1 MNIKEVTTNIKRI
14 KAFFAENPES
24 SIYVREMLCYL
35 TKREFYNW
43 LEGRINA
50 RINRNEPPLRGR
62 KDSEMFFYG
71 LKRLSNDFKHRVIVR
86 EQSTNW
92 LLNAEPKIKARIQHR
107 LYTNE
112 DL

>member
-1 MNIKEVTTNIKRI
+1 MDIKQFVSNIKRI

-24 SIYVREMLCYL
+24 SIYVKEMLCYL

-50 RINRNEPPLRGR
+50 RINRNEPLLRGR

-71 LKRLSNDFKHRVIVR
+71 LKRLSNDFKHNVIVR
-86 EQSTNW
+86 ENSTNW
-92 LLNAEPKIKARIQHR
+92 LLNAAPKIKARIQHR
-107 LYTNE
+107 LYTKENI
-112 DL
+112 